1 MDAWPRFAALAAT
14 VFLMTGCHDELGSHF
29 KLGARSEL
37 FELAHDESDQGDISA
52 HIYVGWAYVAGS
64 GVVKDI
70 DYAIWHLEKASR
82 YGSPLAAAL
91 LNALRGSSPSTRLE
105 NCVAVVRRFTRS
117 GNADA
122 QMLTASWIMFG
133 EGMSSNRS
141 EAMRVFKIAADGGS
155 SYSRTI
161 LKHLHGEGGYST

>member
-1 MDAWPRFAALAAT
+1 MDAWPRFAALAVT
-14 VFLMTGCHDELGSHF
+14 VCLLTGCHDELGSHF
-29 KLGARSEL
+29 KLGTRSEL
-37 FELAHDESDQGDISA
+37 FELAHDESDNGDVSA

-70 DYAIWHLEKASR
+70 DHAIWHLEKASR
-82 YGSPLAAAL
+82 FGSPLATAL
-91 LNALRGSSPSTRLE
+91 LNTLRASSTSTRLE

-133 EGMSSNRS
+133 EGVASNES
-141 EAMRVFKIAADGGS
+141 EARRILKIAADGGS

-161 LKHLHGEGGYST
+161 LRHLRGESRHAT